1 MKNHDVS
8 YPQIQRLQAKVTS
21 CPTNHPSSPI
31 SFFFSLYP
39 QISAVLS
46 KNVMTLFSLLLQHA
60 INQSLFISPLMAQ
73 KLTLLFL
80 HTTAILVQALITRH
94 LLNCFNFL
102 SSLIPTGLPLE
113 FILYLALDFSS
124 CGMSLKISLLS
135 SRIPSASSAY
145 GNKPPNLL
153 PLMKF
158 LRS

>member
-1 MKNHDVS
+1 MMFHTLKFKDFKPKLPAA
-8 YPQIQRLQAKVTS
+8 PQTILLLQF
-21 CPTNHPSSPI
+21 P
-31 SFFFSLYP
+31 FFFSLYP

-46 KNVMTLFSLLLQHA
+46 KNVTTLFSLLLQHA

-73 KLTLLFL
+73 KLTLLFF